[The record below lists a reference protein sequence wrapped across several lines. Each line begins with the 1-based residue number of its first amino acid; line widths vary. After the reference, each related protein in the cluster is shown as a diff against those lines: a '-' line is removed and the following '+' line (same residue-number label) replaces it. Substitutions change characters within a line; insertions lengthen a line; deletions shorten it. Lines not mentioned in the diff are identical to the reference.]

1 MQTKSIRFA
10 PWQQISQRWLAWWR
24 RQSPNRQDRLAMMG
38 PLVAVVLFL
47 LAIALAF
54 AFLRY
59 EEIGREQESVRR
71 DVEYAQQRLRL
82 RLMERQEQ
90 LLRSRGGQA
99 RP

>member
-1 MQTKSIRFA
+1 
-10 PWQQISQRWLAWWR
+10 
-24 RQSPNRQDRLAMMG
+24 MMG

-82 RLMERQEQ
+82 RLMERQIG
-90 LLRSRGGQA
+90 RA
-99 RP
+99 HV